1 MSAIA
6 AIRGFRM
13 YRGRLDD
20 RKLDDEHLRQII
32 DAARWAPSGHNS
44 QPCEFLV
51 VDDRALIGEIAV
63 IAMRCFDEF
72 LASSPHLP
80 QWVASFHRWLRWSR
94 EDLERHGDGIWFQ
107 HWTRTQWEE
116 LAGLHDEAAI
126 RERLVA
132 MFGSGGVPSKLID
145 TAPCL
150 LFTLLDTTR
159 RVPDFSNDMLALTSA
174 GAALQNLRLAAWEI
188 GVAVHEQSPLYDL
201 PATRQAVGV
210 LLGIPGHY
218 RIVSGMRLG
227 YRTKAVRSSFTHVR
241 RPVAQILHRN
251 GF

>member
-1 MSAIA
+1 MSAID

-20 RKLDDEHLRQII
+20 RRLDDGHLQQII

-44 QPCEFLV
+44 QPCEFLI
-51 VDDRALIGEIAV
+51 VDDRAVIGQIAA
-63 IAMRCFDEF
+63 IATRCFDEF
-72 LASSPHLP
+72 LARSRELP
-80 QWVASFHRWLRWSR
+80 QWVANFHRWLRWSR
-94 EDLERHGDGIWFQ
+94 EDLERHGDGIWFER
-107 HWTRTQWEE
+107 WTREQWEE
-116 LAGLHDEAAI
+116 LASLSDEAAL
-126 RERLVA
+126 RARLVA

-159 RVPDFSNDMLALTSA
+159 RVPDFSGDMLALTSA

-201 PATRQAVGV
+201 PETRQALSA
-210 LLGIPGHY
+210 LLGIPAHY

-227 YRTKAVRSSFTHVR
+227 YRTKAVRASFTHVR
-241 RPVAQILHRN
+241 RTVARILHRN